1 MPRQPPSDPVLYEK
15 IKRRVRSKVRRWP
28 SAYASGQLVQQ
39 YTAAF
44 AKRHPGQ
51 RPYRQR
57 RARSTPLGRWFREKW
72 VDLCRPRATTRGA
85 AYAPCGRD
93 AMKGKYP
100 FCRPTRRVSK
110 NTPMTVGEVVQR
122 FGKQKIAERCKEK
135 QAAKKDAL
143 NNINK

>member
-15 IKRRVRSKVRRWP
+15 IKQRVKSKVQRWP

-44 AKRHPGQ
+44 AKKHPGQ
-51 RPYRQR
+51 NPYRQK
-57 RARSTPLGRWFREKW
+57 RARSTPLGRWYREKW
-72 VDLCRPRATTRGA
+72 VDLCRPRKGG

-93 AMKGKYP
+93 TMKGKYP
-100 FCRPTRRVSK
+100 FCRPSRRVSK
-110 NTPMTVGEVVQR
+110 NTPMTVGEVVQK
-122 FGKQKIAERCKEK
+122 FGKQKIVERCKKK
-135 QAAKKDAL
+135 QVAKKNTL